1 MFEDNLSSLFEQH
14 ECEPRD
20 EVTGQDQNKSKG
32 YTYKVPQ
39 QEISK
44 LESPPKSVTNATR
57 LDVEYKER
65 GRALPAA
72 APAQM
77 PADPRVARLH
87 NCRTRRWP
95 AGILRTRPR

>member
-20 EVTGQDQNKSKG
+20 EDTGQDQNKSKG
-32 YTYKVPQ
+32 YTYKVSQ
-39 QEISK
+39 QENSK
-44 LESPPKSVTNATR
+44 LESPSKSITDATR
-57 LDVEYKER
+57 LDVEYEER
-65 GRALPAA
+65 GRALSAT

-87 NCRTRRWP
+87 NRRTRRRP
-95 AGILRTRPR
+95 ASILRARPR